1 MTALEQVAAVIFGAI
16 LGAGNA
22 MAVEEAQYT
31 VVLEEQNFEVR
42 NYEPHVVAE
51 TLVNGD
57 FDKAGS
63 KAFSRLF
70 DYISGNNTS
79 SQKIAMTAPVA
90 QEAESEKIDMTSP
103 VGQQQVNGKWAVSFM
118 MPAGYSLD
126 TLPVP
131 KDPEVTLRQV
141 PARPMAAVRYSGFW
155 SEKAYASNKADL
167 DAWIAKN
174 AFRAVGEPIWAR
186 YNPPFMPW
194 FLRRN
199 EVLIPI
205 EMPLN
210 NQN

>member
-1 MTALEQVAAVIFGAI
+1 MKPLKQVAAVFFGAI
-16 LGAGNA
+16 LGAGNV
-22 MAVEEAQYT
+22 MAIEEAQYT

-103 VGQQQVNGKWAVSFM
+103 VGQQQVNGSWAVSFM
-118 MPAGYSLD
+118 MPASYSLD

-131 KDPEVTLRQV
+131 KDSEVTLRQV
-141 PARPMAAVRYSGFW
+141 PARHMAAVRYSGFW
-155 SEKAYASNKADL
+155 SEKAYTRNKADL

-174 AFRAVGEPIWAR
+174 AFRVVGEPIWAR